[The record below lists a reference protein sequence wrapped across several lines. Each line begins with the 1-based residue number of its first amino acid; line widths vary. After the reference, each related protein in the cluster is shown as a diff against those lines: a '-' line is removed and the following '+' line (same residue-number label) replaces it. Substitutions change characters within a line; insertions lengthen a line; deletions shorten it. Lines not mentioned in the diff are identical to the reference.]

1 MFILG
6 KRLVSYVL
14 LVIIIATGYVTTPN
28 NSSFFAWEY
37 SYQVDA
43 KMGE

>member
-14 LVIIIATGYVTTPN
+14 LVIIATEYVTTPN
-28 NSSFFAWEY
+28 NSSVFVWAY